1 MPWIFLAVA
10 IIVIIVFAALRNVN
24 QNYTMGSNMF
34 KNSDNN
40 LEKDEHV
47 DPADYDYYN
56 KKDKMK

>member
-1 MPWIFLAVA
+1 MPALLILV
-10 IIVIIVFAALRNVN
+10 VIIVVVVIAALRNAN

-40 LEKDEHV
+40 LEKDEHI

-56 KKDKMK
+56 KKGKMK